1 MSTAGPVAY
10 VRLLSA
16 DVVGKLARRTTMDAN
31 APIALIGA
39 SYRNVD
45 RAVHDFTSVWAAR
58 HDGDFHHT
66 SVAVLTKD
74 CDGRLHVE
82 RHNSTAKH
90 LEWGGALLG
99 AALVM
104 LAPAAGIA
112 VLAGV
117 GLSGAGAMI
126 GHFRQ
131 HADPEDLAAIAN
143 VLEAGASALVVVVV
157 NRRGQLLT
165 PLLGHAVGRASVDLP
180 WGDLEEELTA
190 DAAHPTFGR
199 APVAF

>member
-1 MSTAGPVAY
+1 M
-10 VRLLSA
+10 
-16 DVVGKLARRTTMDAN
+16 DVN

-39 SYRNVD
+39 GYRN
-45 RAVHDFTSVWAAR
+45 REGALQDFTSVWAAR

-74 CDGRLHVE
+74 RNGRLHVE

-99 AALVM
+99 AALVV

-117 GLSGAGAMI
+117 GLGGAGAMI

-157 NRRGQLLT
+157 NRQGRTMT
-165 PLLGHAVGRASVDLP
+165 PLFTHADGRASVDMP
-180 WGDLEEELTA
+180 WGDLGEELSA
-190 DAAHPTFGR
+190 DFAHR
-199 APVAF
+199 AFARSLVAV

>member
-1 MSTAGPVAY
+1 M
-10 VRLLSA
+10 
-16 DVVGKLARRTTMDAN
+16 DVN

-45 RAVHDFTSVWAAR
+45 SAVHDFTSVWAAR

-99 AALVM
+99 SALVV
-104 LAPAAGIA
+104 LAPAAGVEI
-112 VLAGV
+112 LATV
-117 GLSGAGAMI
+117 GWTGAGAMV

-131 HADPEDLAAIAN
+131 HADPEDLAAIAS
-143 VLEAGASALVVVVV
+143 VLEVGASALVVVVV

-165 PLLGHAVGRASVDLP
+165 PLLGHAVGRASVDMP

-190 DAAHPTFGR
+190 DAAHPTIGR
-199 APVAF
+199 ALVAV

>member
-1 MSTAGPVAY
+1 M
-10 VRLLSA
+10 
-16 DVVGKLARRTTMDAN
+16 DVN

-39 SYRNVD
+39 GYRNRD
-45 RAVHDFTSVWAAR
+45 GALQDFTSVWAAR

-74 CDGRLHVE
+74 RDGRLHVE
-82 RHNSTAKH
+82 RHNNTAKH

-99 AALVM
+99 AALVV

-117 GLSGAGAMI
+117 GLGGAGAMI

-131 HADPEDLAAIAN
+131 HADPEDLAAIAT

-157 NRRGQLLT
+157 NRRGELLT
-165 PLLGHAVGRASVDLP
+165 PLLGHAVGRASVDMP
-180 WGDLEEELTA
+180 WGDLEEELSA
-190 DAAHPTFGR
+190 DPAHPTIGR
-199 APVAF
+199 GLVAV

>member
-1 MSTAGPVAY
+1 M
-10 VRLLSA
+10 
-16 DVVGKLARRTTMDAN
+16 DVN

-45 RAVHDFTSVWAAR
+45 SAVHDFTSVWAAR

-104 LAPAAGIA
+104 LAPAAGVA

-117 GLSGAGAMI
+117 GLSGAG
-126 GHFRQ
+126 R
-131 HADPEDLAAIAN
+131 
-143 VLEAGASALVVVVV
+143 
-157 NRRGQLLT
+157 
-165 PLLGHAVGRASVDLP
+165 
-180 WGDLEEELTA
+180 
-190 DAAHPTFGR
+190 
-199 APVAF
+199 